1 MENLQS
7 ILEKLESV
15 NAHLTKQNVR
25 SVLILFHEKMIYLGD
40 TVIRTSRIRL
50 LNSFFTNATIDANIV
65 DPSNANYV
73 DGLLKN
79 NPYIRAITMK
89 SWDDIDFAG
98 YDLVIGSMYDEE
110 AFLRYMYHRYNGF
123 SNMTRPAIFSL
134 SRWLLLPGDEK
145 KARYVL
151 PVHEELREHF
161 TDMSTGE
168 LYISPEEQAWADKW
182 LEDKGL
188 RPNEKLFVIVDNS
201 KSKSKMMRINVFYEL
216 LTFLLTRW
224 NCKVLI
230 FDENNIGKEDFY
242 RELLSSKCFGQM
254 IFSKKNT
261 LREDLCLIGSS
272 YTRLVLGPCTGLMH
286 CASSIFNAYEAAGLE
301 PEKVP
306 VIITYTG
313 RYELEEY
320 CANAWWQNCP
330 LVDCLILKEK
340 GNRKELLVLNDIE
353 ESQRDI
359 FDQLPTN
366 QYEAK
371 MLIDFVSSRLLK
383 CDQPYLSFT
392 I

>member
-151 PVHEELREHF
+151 PVHE
-161 TDMSTGE
+161 
-168 LYISPEEQAWADKW
+168 
-182 LEDKGL
+182 
-188 RPNEKLFVIVDNS
+188 
-201 KSKSKMMRINVFYEL
+201 
-216 LTFLLTRW
+216 
-224 NCKVLI
+224 
-230 FDENNIGKEDFY
+230 
-242 RELLSSKCFGQM
+242 
-254 IFSKKNT
+254 
-261 LREDLCLIGSS
+261 
-272 YTRLVLGPCTGLMH
+272 
-286 CASSIFNAYEAAGLE
+286 
-301 PEKVP
+301 
-306 VIITYTG
+306 
-313 RYELEEY
+313 
-320 CANAWWQNCP
+320 
-330 LVDCLILKEK
+330 
-340 GNRKELLVLNDIE
+340 
-353 ESQRDI
+353 
-359 FDQLPTN
+359 
-366 QYEAK
+366 
-371 MLIDFVSSRLLK
+371 
-383 CDQPYLSFT
+383 
-392 I
+392 